1 MLMSLKTLVAP
12 ILALEWMHIDT
23 PADTQRSMIYESDK
37 REFEKLRKRNSFIR
51 VEHPSEFDWQVSILE
66 RCKMPLLR
74 VLVFRFAPGIHARIP
89 VFRGSE
95 SFDLN
100 VLSDAEIGIILA
112 GMVRE
117 HGMNRD
123 ECLTYEAKTEMELNA
138 SGVIN

>member
-1 MLMSLKTLVAP
+1 
-12 ILALEWMHIDT
+12 MHIDT
-23 PADTQRSMIYESDK
+23 PTDTHHLMVYESDK

-51 VEHPSEFDWQVSILE
+51 VEHPSEFDWEVSILD

-95 SFDLN
+95 SVNLD
-100 VLSDAEIGIILA
+100 VLSDAEVGIILA

-117 HGMNRD
+117 RGMNRD
-123 ECLTYEAKTEMELNA
+123 EC
-138 SGVIN
+138 